1 MRNRPIPKMSDEDR
15 AFVESLVIAHSD
27 GVLAINKPSGLPT
40 QTRGNRGR
48 NLDHLLWAFARS
60 NGKRPRL
67 VHRLDTGTSGVILA
81 ATTQPVATDLSQ
93 QFEARSVTK
102 KYLALVVWDGR
113 DVSSGTITSPLEV
126 IPGRPPKARISD
138 GGKTAKTQW
147 LVLESKTDAALL
159 EVKPRTG
166 RLHQI
171 RAHLASIGLP
181 LYGDLLYGGKD
192 TARLMLHAASLDVR
206 IGSTQKTYSAPL
218 HADWGKAVGE
228 FGFI

>member
-1 MRNRPIPKMSDEDR
+1 MSDEDR

-81 ATTQPVATDLSQ
+81 ATTQPAAADLSQ
-93 QFEARSVTK
+93 QFEVRSVTK
-102 KYLALVVWDGR
+102 TYLALVAWDGR
-113 DVSSGTITSPLEV
+113 DVSSGTIKSPLEI

-138 GGKTAKTQW
+138 SGKIAKTQW
-147 LVLESKTDAALL
+147 RVLEAKTEAALL
-159 EVKPRTG
+159 EVRPQTG

-181 LYGDLLYGGKD
+181 IYGDPLYGGQEV
-192 TARLMLHAASLDVR
+192 ARLMLHAASLEVR
-206 IGSTQKTYSAPL
+206 IDSTRKIYTAPL
-218 HADWGKAVGE
+218 HADWEKAAGAVG
-228 FGFI
+228 FG